1 MSVCFHCVDRSAS
14 GLRGDSLGPLM
25 SCMARYQLGVGG
37 VGVLVTLTLKA
48 PVSSVPI
55 RL

>member
-14 GLRGDSLGPLM
+14 GLRDDSLGPLI
-25 SCMARYQLGVGG
+25 SCVARYQLGVGG

-48 PVSSVPI
+48 DVPSLPI